1 MVSIISANDECR
13 SSKYTSL
20 EWSVGV
26 IVKKIA
32 IREYCRSQSV
42 VFLKTNEAYGG
53 LSNMAGGYALNI
65 DGVRVLTSEALYQ
78 ACRFPH
84 MPNIQKLIISQTSPM
99 TAKMRSKPYRDQ
111 SREDWLKVR
120 VRIMQWCLRV
130 KLVQNWATFSELLL
144 STGDLPIV
152 ECSRKDTFWGAVPVD
167 GENLFGANVLG
178 RLLMELRKEVI
189 EKGFNGFETV
199 TPPDVEDFYFLG
211 KPISDVP
218 ILHPA
223 KASSPTKQSDMML

>member
-1 MVSIISANDECR
+1 M
-13 SSKYTSL
+13 
-20 EWSVGV
+20 
-26 IVKKIA
+26 KKIA
-32 IREYCRSQSV
+32 IREYCRSTSV

-53 LSNMAGGYALNI
+53 LSNMAGGYSLNI

-130 KLVQNWATFSELLL
+130 KLVQNWSTFSELLL

-152 ECSRKDTFWGAVPVD
+152 ECSRKDSFWGAVPAD
-167 GENLFGANVLG
+167 GEKLSGANVLG

-189 EKGFNGFETV
+189 EKGFNGFEILS
-199 TPPDVEDFYFLG
+199 PPNVENFYFLG

-218 ILHPA
+218 ILHSA
-223 KASSPTKQSDMML
+223 KASSPTMQNDMML